1 MRPFLIAGLT
11 GLLCLS
17 IHVTAHAE
25 TEEERKAI
33 EEIERKAEAEKKK
46 ALEKIR
52 KKAEAEKKKAVAE
65 AKKEEAKRKREE
77 AEAKK
82 KAEREAKK
90 QEAQRKKAE
99 AEAKKR
105 GEPPPPPP
113 AEAPPVTPEV
123 VPPPAP
129 APAAPPPEPL
139 PEAKPVDNAGG
150 ARWTGIGFVQQGEAT
165 PGQQSAAGGAGAL
178 EVPPA
183 MGALGMNRG
192 YFMFGLGRA
201 RFNPINDGTT
211 DDDTAF
217 SLLDLNLRLGFE
229 FRNLGSLLAPWF
241 DLGPNLMFGSREE
254 TNPSTGSTTGRKFSV
269 FSMQWHGRFGM
280 DFAPIDLFS
289 GGPYVGYRFEL
300 WSVKLA
306 SDSCVSCSSESGIMH
321 GLMYG
326 LHARFRTRAKP
337 GEAERFYVD
346 GVYGW
351 RKGEYQTTSHLEL
364 EAAVRAGPIFFLGWY
379 ETRLGSSGRF
389 EPGDVSDIGEA
400 TAASMPIDQRLGLGM
415 AAIF

>member
-254 TNPSTGSTTGRKFSV
+254 TNPSTEREAGER
-269 FSMQWHGRFGM
+269 QLR
-280 DFAPIDLFS
+280 
-289 GGPYVGYRFEL
+289 EL
-300 WSVKLA
+300 LVRVRHHAWTDVRPPRALP
-306 SDSCVSCSSESGIMH
+306 
-321 GLMYG
+321 
-326 LHARFRTRAKP
+326 HARQAGRGRTLLRRRGLRLAQGRVPDDEPPRARSCRASRADLLP
-337 GEAERFYVD
+337 GLVRDASR
-346 GVYGW
+346 
-351 RKGEYQTTSHLEL
+351 L
-364 EAAVRAGPIFFLGWY
+364 VRAF
-379 ETRLGSSGRF
+379 RAR
-389 EPGDVSDIGEA
+389 
-400 TAASMPIDQRLGLGM
+400 
-415 AAIF
+415 